1 MVLVAVWIVVLA
13 GKINQLGRVPG
24 KWFAVAGLGFVL
36 SAAAA
41 VGVTMYAMSEQP
53 QWWNRGD
60 LPFASIVI
68 VGIVV
73 ALCFLAALGLVGKE
87 ARR

>member
-13 GKINQLGRVPG
+13 GKINKLEHVPG
-24 KWFAVAGLGFVL
+24 KWFAAAGLGFIL
-36 SAAAA
+36 SAAVA

-53 QWWNRGD
+53 QWWDRGN

-73 ALCFLAALGLVGKE
+73 ALCFLSAMWLVGKE